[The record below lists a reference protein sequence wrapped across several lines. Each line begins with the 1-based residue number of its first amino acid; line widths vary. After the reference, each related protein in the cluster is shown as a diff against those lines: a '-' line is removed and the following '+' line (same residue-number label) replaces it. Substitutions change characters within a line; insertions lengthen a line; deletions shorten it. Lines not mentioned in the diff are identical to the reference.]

1 MCLCRYQTERGWQ
14 KLHLFPTLRN
24 YKKENL
30 GKDILAGLIIM
41 AVSIPISMGY
51 AQIAGLPAVYGL
63 YGSVLPIL
71 FFAVFSTSPQFIFG
85 VDAAPA
91 ALVGSALLSMGIES
105 GSEEAMRAV
114 PVLTLF
120 VALWLFAFSY
130 MKAGKL
136 VNYISTPV
144 MGGFITGICT
154 TIILMQI
161 PKLFGGSAGVGEFFE
176 LAVHIG
182 ESLEKLNLPS
192 LLLGL
197 FALFILLL
205 SKKLIPKFPMAVLL
219 MAAGACMTKFLP
231 LKKWGVVTLSAVE
244 PGLMPFAL
252 PDISVIPVR
261 EAVTISLSV
270 AIVIMAETLLAENS
284 FAQKNGYR
292 INDNQEIFAFAM
304 GNLIAALTG
313 CCPINGS
320 VSRTA
325 MGEQYQARTQLTG
338 IVAGISMLV
347 LLLGGTGF
355 IGYLPVPILTA
366 IVISALLGAT
376 EFDLAIRLW
385 KISRTEC
392 MIFIGAFIGVLF
404 LGTINGVLI
413 GILLSFAEVIIRT
426 AKPARCFLGIQPGH
440 RHFRDLKE
448 SSQIH
453 AVSGVLIYRFSS
465 NLFFANIQ
473 VFRQDIEDHVTPET
487 KAVILDASGIGSID
501 ITAADGLDILC
512 KSLQKQNIRFYI
524 TEHIA
529 GLNEQ
534 LRKLGLGYLIEEG
547 HVRRTIHIALKDMG
561 IGRPYPLEGGVDNT
575 ERSASRKRA
584 DNRVQEFVWAFG
596 QDAETAIEKQIEKQ
610 IEQLKETGD
619 VEALLHGRWAHMEE
633 LDEDEWLEH
642 LEEHLKEI
650 VNISG
655 KDEQTLAEKI
665 EAHRKEVHDRIAQEH
680 PELAQKF
687 RERRHILDAHLKER
701 RPEVYE
707 LITTLRRKREA
718 GDSCGDPIYNNRT
731 NQKKD
736 KT

>member
-1 MCLCRYQTERGWQ
+1 M
-14 KLHLFPTLRN
+14 HLFPTLRN

-105 GSEEAMRAV
+105 GSKEAMRAV

-136 VNYISTPV
+136 VNYISAPV

-161 PKLFGGSAGVGEFFE
+161 PKLFGGSAGVGDFFE

-231 LKKWGVVTLSAVE
+231 LKKWGVVTLSAVD

-252 PDISVIPVR
+252 PDLSVIPVR

-270 AIVIMAETLLAENS
+270 AIAIMAETLLAENS

-392 MIFIGAFIGVLF
+392 MIFVGAFIGVLF

-473 VFRQDIEDHVTPET
+473 VLRQDIEDHVTQET

-596 QDAETAIEKQIEKQ
+596 QDAESVIEKQIEKQ

-707 LITTLRRKREA
+707 LITTLRRKRGA
-718 GDSCGDPIYNNRT
+718 GDSSGDRDI
-731 NQKKD
+731 Q
-736 KT
+736 

>member
-1 MCLCRYQTERGWQ
+1 M
-14 KLHLFPTLRN
+14 HLFPTLRN

-71 FFAVFSTSPQFIFG
+71 FFAVFSISPQFIFG

-136 VNYISTPV
+136 VNYISAPV

-231 LKKWGVVTLSAVE
+231 LKKWGVVTLSAVD
-244 PGLMPFAL
+244 PGLMPFTL
-252 PDISVIPVR
+252 PDLSAIPVR

-392 MIFIGAFIGVLF
+392 MIFVGAFIGVLF

-473 VFRQDIEDHVTPET
+473 VLRQDIEDHVTQET

-718 GDSCGDPIYNNRT
+718 GDSSGDRDI
-731 NQKKD
+731 Q
-736 KT
+736 

>member
-1 MCLCRYQTERGWQ
+1 MCLCRYQIERGWQ

-24 YKKENL
+24 YKKGNL

-105 GSEEAMRAV
+105 GSEEAMRAI

-136 VNYISTPV
+136 VNYISAPV

-205 SKKLIPKFPMAVLL
+205 FKKLIPKFPMAVLL

-385 KISRTEC
+385 KISWTEC
-392 MIFIGAFIGVLF
+392 MIFVGAFIGVLF

-473 VFRQDIEDHVTPET
+473 VLRQDIEDHVTQET

-596 QDAETAIEKQIEKQ
+596 QDAESVIEKQIEKQ

-718 GDSCGDPIYNNRT
+718 GDSSGDRDI
-731 NQKKD
+731 Q
-736 KT
+736 

>member
-1 MCLCRYQTERGWQ
+1 M
-14 KLHLFPTLRN
+14 HLFPTLRN

-136 VNYISTPV
+136 VNYISAPV

-176 LAVHIG
+176 LAAHIG

-244 PGLMPFAL
+244 PGLMLFAL
-252 PDISVIPVR
+252 PDLSVISVR

-392 MIFIGAFIGVLF
+392 MIFVGAFIGVLF

-473 VFRQDIEDHVTPET
+473 VLRQDIEDHVTPET

-547 HVRRTIHIALKDMG
+547 HARRTIHIALKDMG

-596 QDAETAIEKQIEKQ
+596 QDAESVIEKQIEKQ

-707 LITTLRRKREA
+707 LITNLRRKREA
-718 GDSCGDPIYNNRT
+718 DDSCGDRDI
-731 NQKKD
+731 Q
-736 KT
+736 